1 MELRTDES
9 PLGKFRQG
17 EIVVVEKRSD
27 QAFTGIYATRKIR
40 TQILLRARP
49 LPAPDSSDRR
59 TRQAGCNGNACHAG
73 GLCDG
78 PKEILRS

>member
-40 TQILLRARP
+40 TQIPLRARP
-49 LPAPDSSDRR
+49 LPAPIRAIAGR
-59 TRQAGCNGNACHAG
+59 CTPAATATRVMPRV
-73 GLCDG
+73 L
-78 PKEILRS
+78 